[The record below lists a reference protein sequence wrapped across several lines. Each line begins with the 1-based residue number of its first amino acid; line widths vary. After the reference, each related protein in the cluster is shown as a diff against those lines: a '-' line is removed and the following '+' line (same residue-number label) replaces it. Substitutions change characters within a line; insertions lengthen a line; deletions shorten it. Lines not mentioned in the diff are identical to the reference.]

1 MDLQSWRA
9 YTNQWKISNRIGPN
23 ILIWGHSTSGIFSIK
38 EAYYLQGN
46 YHDQAKDTI
55 WGKIWNSILC
65 PKVSIF
71 LWLIVQNHIF
81 AWVILKKRGFIGPS
95 IFLLFQQH
103 EETMEHVF
111 NHFHYNHT
119 IWDLESQIMG
129 RSNRN
134 MNIINNTIE
143 NWDSIT
149 FQYPILARIWQ
160 FLSGFTLWKIWKER
174 NKTIFHSKASPPTS
188 TWDRIMNLIW
198 ETIKIRHWNI
208 EDLKCSMDEQDI
220 LQNQH
225 ISLTDTPPSLAAN
238 LSTGTLTLGAPHQL
252 DS

>member
-1 MDLQSWRA
+1 MAQMENRTPGISPPKRNGPPILASLHKPMENIQQDRPKHSHMGALHNWNFF
-9 YTNQWKISNRIGPN
+9 NQRS
-23 ILIWGHSTSGIFSIK
+23 LLFV
-38 EAYYLQGN
+38 GN

-71 LWLIVQNHIF
+71 LWLIVQNRIF

-119 IWDLESQIMG
+119 IWDLESQIMR

-149 FQYPILARIWQ
+149 F
-160 FLSGFTLWKIWKER
+160 
-174 NKTIFHSKASPPTS
+174 
-188 TWDRIMNLIW
+188 
-198 ETIKIRHWNI
+198 
-208 EDLKCSMDEQDI
+208 
-220 LQNQH
+220 
-225 ISLTDTPPSLAAN
+225 
-238 LSTGTLTLGAPHQL
+238 
-252 DS
+252 